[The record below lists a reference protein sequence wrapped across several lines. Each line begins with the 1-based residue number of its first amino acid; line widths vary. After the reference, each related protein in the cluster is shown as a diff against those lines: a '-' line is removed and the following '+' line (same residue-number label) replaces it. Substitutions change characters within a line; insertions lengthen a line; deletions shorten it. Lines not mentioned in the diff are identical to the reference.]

1 MEFSEI
7 LTAANNNVIMVGFIS
22 GNKKYSA
29 IRSQALDILEL
40 LIKKTENVGKA
51 VK

>member
-1 MEFSEI
+1 MVVYY
-7 LTAANNNVIMVGFIS
+7 NVIMIGSIS

-40 LIKKTENVGKA
+40 LIKKTENVGKE
-51 VK
+51 VKKWTET